1 MREPEAPGAS
11 VGNQDQDRSALP
23 ETSRDRGS
31 ITVEV
36 SDTQS
41 HLPVDPSE
49 LERVVRGALAA
60 EGVHAGSIS
69 VAVVDDAT
77 IRVINREHLDH
88 DWPTDVISFVLSDPD
103 DVEFSGELVV
113 SAEMAAA
120 TAKEAGVSP
129 LDELALYVVHGL
141 LHLCGQD
148 DTTDLARRAMRRREG
163 EILAGLGLTNT
174 YSVVGTPGE
183 GGDFDAVD
191 DRDGRS
197 TASGAGDSD
206 REAVRC
212 PV

>member
-11 VGNQDQDRSALP
+11 DGNPDRSTLP
-23 ETSRDRGS
+23 DSRPRPDLRS

-60 EGVHAGSIS
+60 EGVHCGSIS

-77 IRVINREHLDH
+77 IRVINRRHLDH
-88 DWPTDVISFVLSDPD
+88 DCPTDVISFVLSDPD
-103 DVEFSGELVV
+103 DPELSGELVV

-129 LDELALYVVHGL
+129 RDELALYVVHGL
-141 LHLCGQD
+141 LHLCGHD
-148 DTTDLARRAMRRREG
+148 DTTDVARRAMRRREG

-174 YSVVGTPGE
+174 FSAVGTHGE
-183 GGDFDAVD
+183 GGGFDAVD

-197 TASGAGDSD
+197 TSAGAGDSD